1 MSEIIWG
8 HHIDKSFHVGT
19 QDVTVLKD
27 ISFDVKMGDFLIIY
41 GPSGCGKSTL
51 LHIIL
56 GLESPTRGQVQ
67 VLSYNLYSLSE
78 DERADFRKRHI
89 GMVYQQPNWIRALTV
104 IENVAFP
111 LTLLG
116 EERISTL
123 LKAEK
128 LLKRLEMADWA
139 SYIPTE
145 LSSGQQQKVALAR
158 ALISNPEL
166 IIADEP
172 TGNLDFESGQ
182 ELMRLLTELNS
193 QGKTILMVTHDL
205 EYLKFAKTAIHMFNG
220 QIEKKYENHG
230 IHKLIEEAKSKR
242 RNGNVPKVNKHYV
255 RQT

>member
-1 MSEIIWG
+1 MSEVIWG
-8 HHIDKSFHVGT
+8 HHIDKSFHVAT
-19 QDVTVLKD
+19 SDVAVLKD
-27 ISFDVKMGDFLIIY
+27 VTFSVKVGDFSIIY

-56 GLESPTRGQVQ
+56 GLEAPTSGQIQ

-78 DERADFRKRHI
+78 DERADFRKHHI

-104 IENVAFP
+104 LENVAFP

-123 LKAEK
+123 YKAEK
-128 LLKRLEMADWA
+128 LLKKVEMAEWG

-158 ALISNPEL
+158 ALISDPEL

-182 ELMRLLTELNS
+182 ELMRLLTDLNE

-205 EYLKFAKTAIHMFNG
+205 AYLRFAKTAIHMFNG
-220 QIEKKYENHG
+220 QIQNEYVGKEIQKLFKNAESKQIESQVLASKK
-230 IHKLIEEAKSKR
+230 IC
-242 RNGNVPKVNKHYV
+242 
-255 RQT
+255 